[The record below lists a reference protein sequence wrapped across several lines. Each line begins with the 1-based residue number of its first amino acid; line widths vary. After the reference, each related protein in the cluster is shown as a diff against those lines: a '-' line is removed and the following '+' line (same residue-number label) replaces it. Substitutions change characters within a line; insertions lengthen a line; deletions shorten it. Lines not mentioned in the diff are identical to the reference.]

1 MRPPIGSEEG
11 LGALVLEPESRRA
24 LSFNRL
30 LRTALIVVPL
40 GVLGNVVFTL
50 YTTDRGT
57 FAALAS
63 FSWQYLAIAVVL
75 GLIPWF
81 TNAFRLMIW
90 TRFIG
95 YRLSLREALRI
106 VLGSDVASSLLPTS
120 TGGEV
125 IRWGML
131 VQRGVPAGAAGS
143 IFTLAYLEDTL
154 FFAIALPVAFVWS
167 GAGELPIF
175 GEIAEQ
181 FQTDATRPLL
191 VGVML
196 LVGVLLLLRMVFTGW
211 FGRRVQ
217 RGTLWGYVR
226 IRHRARRTWRDAKGV
241 YALVIR
247 RGKLRFVATW
257 LLGAIQWT
265 CRYSVATALVAFLGA
280 PTDPVLFFLLQWVVF
295 TAMMFIPT
303 PGASGGA
310 EAAFYL
316 VYSALIPASIIGL
329 ATAGWRF
336 FTFYL
341 QLGLGSLVFALLNVE
356 RGRRRVL

>member
-1 MRPPIGSEEG
+1 MRSQPDPEDG
-11 LGALVLEPESRRA
+11 LGVLVPEPEPGRA
-24 LSFNRL
+24 LSFDRL
-30 LRTALIVVPL
+30 LRAALIVVPL
-40 GVLGNVVFTL
+40 GILGNIVFTL

-63 FSWQYLAIAVVL
+63 FPWQYLALAVVL

-90 TRFIG
+90 THFIG
-95 YRLSLREALRI
+95 YSLSLREALRI

-120 TGGEV
+120 TGGEL
-125 IRWGML
+125 IRLGML
-131 VQRGVPAGAAGS
+131 VQRGVPTGAAGS

-154 FFAIALPVAFVWS
+154 FFAIALPVAFIWS
-167 GAGELPIF
+167 DAGELPIF
-175 GEIAEQ
+175 GQIAEQ
-181 FQTDATRPLL
+181 FQTDATPALL
-191 VGVML
+191 VGV
-196 LVGVLLLLRMVFTGW
+196 VLLLGALLLVRMVFTGW
-211 FGRRVQ
+211 LGRRVQ
-217 RGTLWGYVR
+217 RRVFRSYVR
-226 IRHRARRTWRDAKGV
+226 IRHRVRRTWNDARGV
-241 YALVIR
+241 YVLVIR

-257 LLGAIQWT
+257 LLGALQWT

-280 PTDPVLFFLLQWVVF
+280 PVDPVLFFLLQWVVF

-356 RGRRRVL
+356 GGRRRSL

>member
-1 MRPPIGSEEG
+1 MMRPAAEQEE
-11 LGALVLEPESRRA
+11 LGISALDAEPKRA
-24 LSFNRL
+24 FSFERL
-30 LRTALIVVPL
+30 FRTAMIVVPL
-40 GVLGNVVFTL
+40 GVLGNIVFTL

-57 FAALAS
+57 FAALGA
-63 FSWQYLAIAVVL
+63 FPRRYLVLAVLL
-75 GLIPWF
+75 GLVPWL
-81 TNAFRLMIW
+81 TNAFRLVIW

-95 YRLSLREALRI
+95 YSLSVREALRI
-106 VLGSDVASSLLPTS
+106 VLGSEVGSSLLPTS
-120 TGGEV
+120 TGGEL
-125 IRWGML
+125 IRLGML

-175 GEIAEQ
+175 GQIAEQ
-181 FQTDATRPLL
+181 FQTDAVRALL
-191 VGVML
+191 VGVIL
-196 LVGVLLLLRMVFTGW
+196 LAGTSLLLRMVFTGW
-211 FGRRVQ
+211 FGDRVQ
-217 RGTLWGYVR
+217 RGAFRSYVR
-226 IRHRARRTWRDAKGV
+226 IRHRVRRTWQDARGV
-241 YALVIR
+241 YSLVIR

-280 PTDPVLFFLLQWVVF
+280 PVDPVLFFLLQWVVF

-356 RGRRRVL
+356 GGQRRSL

>member
-1 MRPPIGSEEG
+1 MRPATDQKE
-11 LGALVLEPESRRA
+11 LGISVLDAEPKRA
-24 LSFNRL
+24 FSLERL
-30 LRTALIVVPL
+30 FRTAMIVVPL
-40 GVLGNVVFTL
+40 GVLGNIVFTL

-57 FAALAS
+57 FSALGAFPRHYLALAV
-63 FSWQYLAIAVVL
+63 IL
-75 GLIPWF
+75 GLVPWF
-81 TNAFRLMIW
+81 TNAFRLVIW

-95 YRLSLREALRI
+95 YSLSVREALRI
-106 VLGSDVASSLLPTS
+106 VLGSEVGSSLLPTS
-120 TGGEV
+120 TGGEL
-125 IRWGML
+125 IRLGML

-154 FFAIALPVAFVWS
+154 FFAIALPAAFIWS

-175 GEIAEQ
+175 VQIAEQ
-181 FQTDATRPLL
+181 FQTDALRALL
-191 VGVML
+191 IGIML
-196 LVGVLLLLRMVFTGW
+196 LVGALLVLRMVFTGW
-211 FGRRVQ
+211 LGRRVQ
-217 RGTLWGYVR
+217 GGAFRGYVR
-226 IRHRARRTWRDAKGV
+226 TRHRVRRTWSDARGV
-241 YALVIR
+241 YVLVMR

-280 PTDPVLFFLLQWVVF
+280 PVDPVLFFLLQWVVF

-316 VYSALIPASIIGL
+316 VYSALIPAGIIGL

-356 RGRRRVL
+356 GSRRRSL